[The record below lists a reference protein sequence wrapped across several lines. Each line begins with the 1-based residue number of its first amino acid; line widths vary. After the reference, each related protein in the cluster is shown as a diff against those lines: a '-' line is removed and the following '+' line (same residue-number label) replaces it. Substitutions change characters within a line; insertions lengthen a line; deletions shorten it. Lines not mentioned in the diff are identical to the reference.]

1 VQAQRIAK
9 MMADAK
15 KNLEDGQKFMAENS
29 KKPGVV
35 TTASGL
41 QYQVLTEGKGA
52 KPSVTDAV
60 SAHYKG
66 ALLDGKTFDS
76 SYDRGEPAT
85 FVLGQL
91 VPGWQEGIA
100 LMPVGS
106 KYRFWIPSK
115 LAYGEQGAG
124 PIGPNQTLV
133 FEGELL
139 DIVKPGKR
147 EVRTVAGAH
156 RPRCRRFVLR
166 WSTYASRFRHRLWP
180 ASSRTARRRRPRRS
194 RRHHQQVDGLN
205 HGVIP
210 IYEPGLEPMVK
221 ANHAA
226 GRLRFT
232 SDAEPRPMATWC
244 SLPERRPTRTEVPT
258 SSTCWRCAHDRSPS
272 RAPVVVSTS
281 RRAGRHGQ
289 VRARHRGRAGHARR
303 GIRLRGRLQPEFS
316 RKAMRSM
323 TACAGPDRDRA
334 SSARVE

>member
-1 VQAQRIAK
+1 MKFTPRHTALALAVASLAALTAACNKPADKAADAAKADTAAEAGKAGDAKAIPGLATEKEQVSYMIGMDMARSLEPVKDEIDLDTLNKALKSSLAGEKLLLDEKQAGEIRESFAQQVQAKRIAK

-15 KNLEDGQKFMAENS
+15 KNLADGQKFLAENA

-52 KPSVTDAV
+52 KPTVTDAV

-106 KYRFWIPSK
+106 KYRFWIPSN

-133 FEGELL
+133 FEVELL
-139 DIVKPGKR
+139 DIVKS
-147 EVRTVAGAH
+147 GA
-156 RPRCRRFVLR
+156 
-166 WSTYASRFRHRLWP
+166 
-180 ASSRTARRRRPRRS
+180 
-194 RRHHQQVDGLN
+194 
-205 HGVIP
+205 
-210 IYEPGLEPMVK
+210 K
-221 ANHAA
+221 
-226 GRLRFT
+226 
-232 SDAEPRPMATWC
+232 
-244 SLPERRPTRTEVPT
+244 
-258 SSTCWRCAHDRSPS
+258 
-272 RAPVVVSTS
+272 
-281 RRAGRHGQ
+281 
-289 VRARHRGRAGHARR
+289 
-303 GIRLRGRLQPEFS
+303 
-316 RKAMRSM
+316 
-323 TACAGPDRDRA
+323 
-334 SSARVE
+334 